1 VAYSNQDEPAPAK
14 SRNLFIFNKTRVARA
29 LPLFFRL
36 SLSRKKGLCGMSHG
50 LRTTLASGF
59 PLVFLALLAWGP
71 PAYALSPA
79 QDDSPK
85 KTLKADQVQK
95 VQDPDAKTAP
105 EGEAA
110 EQDAGPIAVFADVEA
125 GWKGEQVQQILRH
138 YGKGKV
144 AISIEGSSPTGGQF
158 SRNQSY
164 YLFQDLFKYT
174 ITEKFQFVQ
183 YRHVTDGR
191 DKVYAVAERHYKRND
206 DGRLFKD
213 KIYVSLHLEDDR
225 WVISEIK
232 STR

>member
-1 VAYSNQDEPAPAK
+1 MTK
-14 SRNLFIFNKTRVARA
+14 
-29 LPLFFRL
+29 
-36 SLSRKKGLCGMSHG
+36 
-50 LRTTLASGF
+50 TLAAGL
-59 PLVFLALLAWGP
+59 PLVFLAVFAWGP
-71 PAYALSPA
+71 LYALSPA
-79 QDDSPK
+79 QSQTQK
-85 KTLKADQVQK
+85 KPLNPGQIQK
-95 VQDPDAKTAP
+95 VQDTDAQTAP
-105 EGEAA
+105 EGEPAA
-110 EQDAGPIAVFADVEA
+110 PEKDAGPIAVFADVEA

-174 ITEKFQFVQ
+174 ITERFQFVQ
-183 YRHVTDGR
+183 YRHVSDGR

-206 DGRLFKD
+206 DGRLYKD

-232 STR
+232 SIR

>member
-1 VAYSNQDEPAPAK
+1 
-14 SRNLFIFNKTRVARA
+14 
-29 LPLFFRL
+29 
-36 SLSRKKGLCGMSHG
+36 MSHG
-50 LRTTLASGF
+50 LRKILVSGL
-59 PLVFLALLAWGP
+59 PLLLVAVFARA
-71 PAYALSPA
+71 PAVYALSPSQA
-79 QDDSPK
+79 NSQK
-85 KTLKADQVQK
+85 KPLQPGQVQK
-95 VQDPDAKTAP
+95 VQSTDAKTAP

-110 EQDAGPIAVFADVEA
+110 APEQDDGPIAVFADVEA

-174 ITEKFQFVQ
+174 ITERFQFVQ
-183 YRHVTDGR
+183 YRHVSDGR

-213 KIYVSLHLEDDR
+213 KIYVSLHLEEDR

-232 STR
+232 SIR

>member
-1 VAYSNQDEPAPAK
+1 MRKTLLAGLPLIIVLAFAGGVHPSASEPAAK
-14 SRNLFIFNKTRVARA
+14 NTPKKKVLRPSQLEQVEETKPKSARA
-29 LPLFFRL
+29 
-36 SLSRKKGLCGMSHG
+36 
-50 LRTTLASGF
+50 
-59 PLVFLALLAWGP
+59 
-71 PAYALSPA
+71 
-79 QDDSPK
+79 
-85 KTLKADQVQK
+85 
-95 VQDPDAKTAP
+95 P
-105 EGEAA
+105 EPSVP
-110 EQDAGPIAVFADVEA
+110 EQEAGPIGVFADVET
-125 GWKGEQVQQILRH
+125 GWKSEQVQQILRH
-138 YGKGKV
+138 YPKGKV

-183 YRHVTDGR
+183 YRHVSDGR
-191 DKVYAVAERHYKRND
+191 DKVYAVAERHFRRND